1 MTRVLRRPM
10 FRLGG
15 NTDQGIMSGV
25 APRQGF
31 ANSGLA
37 EDAKRRKE
45 LMMGL
50 AGQSQDRSLSNL
62 LIDFGLN
69 VASAEPTGSIFSTA
83 AGAAKE
89 PFQRYQ
95 TSQAKR
101 SAYDQEIGLAA
112 ATSAMDYQDK
122 LAIAKAKAAGEL
134 GTNLQKDYS
143 PQRAY
148 ETAVKDRVESRSKLN
163 TWQKPDIYQA
173 YPEAT
178 AEHDVL
184 VLRNLRTTDNDIGKE
199 IGANRLGYVPFD
211 QKTGEFDYS
220 KMIAGAYYYD
230 PRVRAFVQRV
240 PDDPDTP
247 EDESGY
253 FQYDKF
259 TFQKSKISGNK

>member
-1 MTRVLRRPM
+1 M
-10 FRLGG
+10 
-15 NTDQGIMSGV
+15 
-25 APRQGF
+25 
-31 ANSGLA
+31 
-37 EDAKRRKE
+37 
-45 LMMGL
+45 
-50 AGQSQDRSLSNL
+50 
-62 LIDFGLN
+62 
-69 VASAEPTGSIFSTA
+69 ASAEPRGSIFATA

-101 SAYDQEIGLAA
+101 SAYDQQLGLSAA
-112 ATSAMDYQDK
+112 QSAMDYQDK

-184 VLRNLRTTDNDIGKE
+184 VLRNLRTTDNEIGKE
-199 IGANRLGYVPFD
+199 IGANRLGYVPFN
-211 QKTGEFDYS
+211 QKSGEFDYS

-259 TFQKSKISGNK
+259 TFQKSKISGTK

>member
-10 FRLGG
+10 FRMGG

-25 APRQGF
+25 VPRQGYS
-31 ANSGLA
+31 NGDLVKSA
-37 EDAKRRKE
+37 EERKK
-45 LMMGL
+45 LLMGL
-50 AGQSQDRSLSNL
+50 AGQAPDRSMSNL

-69 VASAEPTGSIFSTA
+69 VASAPPTGSIFSTA

-95 TSQAKR
+95 TAQAKR
-101 SAYDQEIGLAA
+101 SAYDQQIGLSA

-122 LAIAKAKAAGEL
+122 LAIAQAKAKGEL

-173 YPEAT
+173 YPEST

-184 VLRNLRTTDNDIGKE
+184 VLRNLRETDNETGKE
-199 IGANRLGYVPFD
+199 ISANRLGYVPFD
-211 QKTGEFDYS
+211 QKSGEFDYS

-259 TFQKSKISGNK
+259 TFQKSKILGKK

>member
-1 MTRVLRRPM
+1 MASRDYYEILEVSRSA
-10 FRLGG
+10 
-15 NTDQGIMSGV
+15 DQNEIKQSY
-25 APRQGF
+25 RK
-31 ANSGLA
+31 LA
-37 EDAKRRKE
+37 MKFHPDRNPDDSSASEKFKE
-45 LMMGL
+45 
-50 AGQSQDRSLSNL
+50 ATEAYEILS
-62 LIDFGLN
+62 D
-69 VASAEPTGSIFSTA
+69 SS
-83 AGAAKE
+83 
-89 PFQRYQ
+89 
-95 TSQAKR
+95 KR
-101 SAYDQEIGLAA
+101 SAYDQQLGLSA

-122 LAIAKAKAAGEL
+122 LAIAQAKAKGEL

-148 ETAVKDRVESRSKLN
+148 ETAVAARIESRSKLE

-178 AEHDVL
+178 AEHDVI
-184 VLRNLRTTDNDIGKE
+184 VLRNLRTTDNETGKE

-211 QKTGEFDYS
+211 QKTGEFDYA